1 MNPGSTHAR
10 QAGQALVEALVAL
23 SMLLLIWAAIAWLG
37 RYQDIALQASHA
49 SRYAAFAIARGETPS
64 QNAIRQDYFLGPTH
78 RWADRRGALL
88 LAEDQI
94 TLDADRGPALHDMAQ
109 PAQAAEYAQTLREQ
123 WGVADSG
130 IVDARISVAFTSR
143 QLHGGP
149 EPKTFMSG
157 IRDFDK
163 AYPGLARHTSILVD
177 AGHAL
182 DDSDAQQRVAG
193 SDPAWADAARTSY
206 GLAQQI
212 KTVMNPVD
220 AGWHRPGPTH
230 DWLEAWVGAV
240 PDQHLH
246 YGEQP

>member
-1 MNPGSTHAR
+1 MNPGSTYVR
-10 QAGQALVEALVAL
+10 QTGQALAEALVAL

-49 SRYAAFAIARGETPS
+49 SRYAAFATARGETPE

-78 RWADRRGALL
+78 RWADRRGVLL
-88 LAEDQI
+88 LAKDQI
-94 TLDADRGPALHDMAQ
+94 TLDVGRGPSLSGMAQ
-109 PAQAAEYAQTLREQ
+109 PGQAAAHAKTLREQ
-123 WGVADSG
+123 WGLADSS

-149 EPKTFMSG
+149 AANTFMSG

-163 AYPGLARHTSILVD
+163 AYPGLTRHTSILVG

-182 DDSDAQQRVAG
+182 DDSNVQQRVAE
-193 SDPAWADAARTSY
+193 SDLAWGDAARTSY

-212 KTVMNPVD
+212 KTFMNPVD
-220 AGWHRPGPTH
+220 AGWERPGPTH
-230 DWLEAWVGAV
+230 DWLEAWVEAV

-246 YGEQP
+246 YGDQP